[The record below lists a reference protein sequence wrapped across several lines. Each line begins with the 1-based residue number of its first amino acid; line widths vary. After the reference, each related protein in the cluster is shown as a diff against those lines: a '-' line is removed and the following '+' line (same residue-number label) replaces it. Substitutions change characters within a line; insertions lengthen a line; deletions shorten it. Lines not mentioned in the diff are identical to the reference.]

1 MTFCVSFCFSVG
13 CCWYK
18 EGTKKEHR
26 RQEEGAKNEC
36 VVFVMKKPISK
47 KKIAES
53 RRMTASASIRALD
66 EVCGI
71 DATRTVDIYG
81 RGPRRNVAGLAVSL
95 LDSTV
100 MPL

>member
-1 MTFCVSFCFSVG
+1 MCG
-13 CCWYK
+13 I
-18 EGTKKEHR
+18 R
-26 RQEEGAKNEC
+26 NEKAD
-36 VVFVMKKPISK
+36 FQK
-47 KKIAES
+47 KKVAES